1 MRNHKQFV
9 QILAFALAALML
21 LSLILGLIPKA
32 EAASSSEIK
41 QQINALQSIN
51 ALQQQIND
59 LGYRMDSCCCKLQTQ
74 ILQSQYDASLRENMM
89 LKIDKSNVD
98 QSAYLLGILG
108 NWVPKTAAFAA

>member
-41 QQINALQSIN
+41 QQINALQSQKADLRGQMEDLKKQYTETEDEIANLLSRKSILDQEVFLLNSEIENIN
-51 ALQQQIND
+51 Q
-59 LGYRMDSCCCKLQTQ
+59 
-74 ILQSQYDASLRENMM
+74 
-89 LKIDKSNVD
+89 
-98 QSAYLLGILG
+98 
-108 NWVPKTAAFAA
+108 